1 MVLPAGWQVGA
12 VAHAALGAEIDR
24 RHAQLGMVG
33 AVAERV
39 RAYNIPVGGVDARAA
54 DAERGAAPLSPLTTR
69 QKAARVAFYFITM
82 AAIMAIGTGLGVG
95 IAAIVV
101 LTGGTALPAGIA
113 LAIGAGAGAGG
124 FAGLGA
130 IAMLKTS
137 KQEFIDQSNAV
148 ARMF

>member
-24 RHAQLGMVG
+24 RHAQLGTARVVG
-33 AVAERV
+33 RYLEGLRPAAT
-39 RAYNIPVGGVDARAA
+39 AA

-137 KQEFIDQSNAV
+137 KQEFIDQSNAF
-148 ARMF
+148 ARLF